1 MDTRDYLKAKL
12 EAERNYFNAMNNLSN
27 LYAQNAIATG
37 NAYSN
42 FGNSIRKIDFRPDYE
57 GMRFRNEMEDRKRKQ
72 LQEQQKNDYIKAINQ
87 HRTDDYSKEGDIL
100 RKKTATGLNDIN
112 TALGKAQ
119 YELQQAEKELGDPN
133 KYNITYDNNG
143 NITQVVY
150 DDGTVLTGNSDKV
163 ARLNAANKN
172 FVNIT
177 SKLQNKFDE
186 LMARNAGQDNQ
197 LEAAVSISDR
207 AEFANNPYAQEQA
220 LKMRAALT
228 EKKAKED
235 QLRKQEIGKL
245 SDRINELLKE
255 KDKLTEWKIRYSNRG
270 SNSESNI
277 KIPKELQTK
286 IYEDSEELGDS
297 AEETAKKYANS
308 IRKIKNAMSGNY
320 GQEENVNQYTMPR
333 EAELDQRIR
342 ELKRQIG
349 LLGKDERLNKRIIRE
364 GENIIKYGNEKG
376 KTVKPKIEPKIMK
389 PKDGKKEEEKEEKEE
404 KQITIEPNNK
414 KINITKPAY
423 LYNDEEKKYLNQERK
438 TNILKKQKEK
448 FGSLKAAKDYTN
460 MIKKIYNKN
469 TTIKDLQKIK
479 ERINKNTTLRK
490 ADKERLINGIE
501 SIKRNKYL
509 NTLYKEIDRA
519 NSINELIKIRD
530 KKNPNWV
537 KGDYVQYITN
547 KLNQKY
553 NELKRNNNIEYDK
566 YYKDINIAN
575 SKDKLIRIR
584 DELKKK
590 AKNNNLLNI
599 LIDKIESRLQQLQ

>member
-57 GMRFRNEMEDRKRKQ
+57 GMRFQNEMEDRKRKQ

-207 AEFANNPYAQEQA
+207 AEFANNPYVQEQA

-537 KGDYVQYITN
+537 KGDYVQYIKN